1 VNPLDKSK
9 EERATYAAA
18 GVDIGAAERL
28 VGRIK
33 ELVRSAGRPEVLAGV
48 GPFAGLF
55 HLGLPTGQAGQ
66 YREPV
71 LVASAD
77 GVGTKLKLAALLGR
91 YDTVGVDLV
100 NHCVNDILTAGAEPL
115 FFLDYLASS
124 DLGEEEKVAV
134 VRGLV
139 SACRAAGCALIGG
152 ETADMPDLYA
162 PGDFDLVGFI
172 VGVVERGCIIDGST
186 IQEGDVLLGLP
197 SSGLHTNGYSLVR
210 QVFGIGKGGDPAAE
224 RATLDRYYPGLGVTL
239 GEVLLIPHRC
249 YYQELKPLLGHVK
262 GMAHITGGGIP
273 GNVARIL
280 PEGPSPGSS
289 PEANPPPAEGRS
301 PSAGSGQS
309 LAARFDRGSWRVPP
323 IFDLIQKTGRISDDE
338 MYRVFNM
345 GLGMVLV
352 CSEEGASAVQQ
363 ALPEAKAVGRVVRR
377 EGAEGVIL
385 G

>member
-1 VNPLDKSK
+1 LDKSK
-9 EERATYAAA
+9 EERTTPRALRGSPSAYAAA
-18 GVDIGAAERL
+18 GVDIDAADRL

-55 HLGLPTGQAGQ
+55 RLGQ

-71 LVASAD
+71 LVASTD
-77 GVGTKLKLAALLGR
+77 SVGTKVKLAALLGR
-91 YDTVGVDLV
+91 YDTVGVDIV

-124 DLGEEEKVAV
+124 DLGEQEKVTV

-139 SACRAAGCALIGG
+139 SACRAVGCAVIGG
-152 ETADMPDLYA
+152 ETADLPDLYA
-162 PGDFDLVGFI
+162 PADFDLVGFI
-172 VGVVERGCIIDGST
+172 VGVVERDRIIDGSG
-186 IQEGDVLLGLP
+186 IEEGDVLLGLP

-210 QVFGIGKGGDPAAE
+210 QVFGVGKGGDAAVE
-224 RATLDRYYPGLGVTL
+224 RAALDRNYPGLGVTL
-239 GEVLLIPHRC
+239 GEALLVPHRC
-249 YYQELKPLLGHVK
+249 YYQELRPILGHIK
-262 GMAHITGGGIP
+262 GIAHITQGGLP
-273 GNVARIL
+273 GNVARII
-280 PEGPSPGSS
+280 PDG
-289 PEANPPPAEGRS
+289 
-301 PSAGSGQS
+301 

-323 IFDLIQKTGRISDDE
+323 IFGLIQETGKISDDE

-363 ALPEAKAVGRVVRR
+363 ALREAKAVGRVTPPKGEDRVLL
-377 EGAEGVIL
+377 EPPSLAEGRPSVST
-385 G
+385 

>member
-1 VNPLDKSK
+1 MDKSK

-33 ELVRSAGRPEVLAGV
+33 EMVRSAGRPEVLAGV

-55 HLGLPTGQAGQ
+55 RLGQ

-91 YDTVGVDLV
+91 YDTIGVDLV

-124 DLGEEEKVAV
+124 DLGEEEKAAV

-172 VGVVERGCIIDGST
+172 VGVVERDRIIDGSS
-186 IQEGDVLLGLP
+186 IEEGDVLLGLP

-210 QVFGIGKGGDPAAE
+210 QVFGIGKGGAQTGGRPADPAAE

-239 GEVLLIPHRC
+239 GEVLLIPHLC

-262 GMAHITGGGIP
+262 GMAHITGGGLP

-280 PEGPSPGSS
+280 PED
-289 PEANPPPAEGRS
+289 
-301 PSAGSGQS
+301 
-309 LAARFDRGSWRVPP
+309 LAARFDSGSWRVPP
-323 IFDLIQKTGRISDDE
+323 IFDLIQKTGGISDDE

-363 ALPEAKAVGRVVRR
+363 ALPEAKAVGMVVRR
-377 EGAEGVIL
+377 EGEERVIL
-385 G
+385 A